1 MQLFLRG
8 EVAKEE
14 HVEELDQIRG
24 ARGDA
29 GRSET
34 GSGALCRLWRWVR
47 GRHNVQLRSKSPN
60 D

>member
-34 GSGALCRLWRWVR
+34 GSGALCRLWR
-47 GRHNVQLRSKSPN
+47 
-60 D
+60 